1 MAKNDIVI
9 IDHIIQERINH
20 NLPSKDKGE
29 VYEFLATEQILKD
42 LDLSRD
48 ELLSG
53 IIDGKDD
60 GGIDSMYIFVNGNL
74 LSDLTDFLWP
84 KRHAEITVYVITC
97 KHHDTFMQDVINN
110 ECATIAEI
118 FDLSLKVSEFKS
130 SYNED
135 LLQKRNLFVEAYMN
149 TVSSLSSLSFK
160 FYYASRGD
168 KNGVGENIIAR
179 TEYLK
184 TILHDLFSECNAEYD
199 FYGSSEILSLY
210 RKKPEYELVLP
221 YKGVI
226 SHKEQCS
233 VLLCNLLDYYDFIKD
248 ESGKLRTYLFD
259 SNVRDYMGNNL
270 VNQDIMYSLENCKDI
285 DFWWLNNGITFLATS
300 AVDVGAKL
308 KVQNIQIVNGLQTS
322 HSIYRYF
329 KESQSQEDDRC
340 VMIKIITQND
350 STIRDS
356 IIRSTNNQTGVEVAS
371 LFATDKV
378 QRDIEDVLKQ
388 HGYYYERRKN
398 CYANQEIDT
407 NKIVDMMYLA
417 AGYVCLILK
426 VPEKAANFKQ
436 RYFKDE
442 IKYNLIYNS
451 GDSLLVWPKIAFI
464 LKKTDSALSS
474 YFSRELNLNTSKLLK
489 RARMLTAFLSVSKV
503 LGSFN
508 FSSNDLLKLNN
519 TNFTDEN
526 IMEMCQFINAR
537 YVRAKLIH
545 RNYVLSL
552 LKEAGLQYGIKD
564 YESIEKRRNIFI
576 TGAETLPKKEIII
589 SDELLD
595 KIDKHLPKQPWPI
608 AIHCEVAKELSLSK
622 DIVRAAIRQLI
633 RSGKRYYQHHGIVYD
648 KNSQIVCYDMQRVT
662 EEQLIEE
669 QSKVREKNRN
679 NVNS

>member
-221 YKGVI
+221 YKG
-226 SHKEQCS
+226 
-233 VLLCNLLDYYDFIKD
+233 LYPIK
-248 ESGKLRTYLFD
+248 
-259 SNVRDYMGNNL
+259 SNVAYCC
-270 VNQDIMYSLENCKDI
+270 VIYWIIM
-285 DFWWLNNGITFLATS
+285 
-300 AVDVGAKL
+300 
-308 KVQNIQIVNGLQTS
+308 
-322 HSIYRYF
+322 
-329 KESQSQEDDRC
+329 
-340 VMIKIITQND
+340 
-350 STIRDS
+350 
-356 IIRSTNNQTGVEVAS
+356 
-371 LFATDKV
+371 
-378 QRDIEDVLKQ
+378 
-388 HGYYYERRKN
+388 
-398 CYANQEIDT
+398 
-407 NKIVDMMYLA
+407 
-417 AGYVCLILK
+417 IL
-426 VPEKAANFKQ
+426 
-436 RYFKDE
+436 
-442 IKYNLIYNS
+442 
-451 GDSLLVWPKIAFI
+451 
-464 LKKTDSALSS
+464 
-474 YFSRELNLNTSKLLK
+474 
-489 RARMLTAFLSVSKV
+489 
-503 LGSFN
+503 
-508 FSSNDLLKLNN
+508 
-519 TNFTDEN
+519 
-526 IMEMCQFINAR
+526 
-537 YVRAKLIH
+537 
-545 RNYVLSL
+545 
-552 LKEAGLQYGIKD
+552 
-564 YESIEKRRNIFI
+564 
-576 TGAETLPKKEIII
+576 
-589 SDELLD
+589 
-595 KIDKHLPKQPWPI
+595 
-608 AIHCEVAKELSLSK
+608 
-622 DIVRAAIRQLI
+622 
-633 RSGKRYYQHHGIVYD
+633 
-648 KNSQIVCYDMQRVT
+648 
-662 EEQLIEE
+662 
-669 QSKVREKNRN
+669 
-679 NVNS
+679 